1 MPFLLLPLIFLL
13 RILRFIFPLVM
24 LYLIFRILSGLFSPG
39 PGGGGASSGRGGG
52 GFSGNASGDSRR
64 GQEKETT
71 SQSPRSPYEI
81 LGCSPGD
88 TNEEVRRHYRDLV
101 AKYHPDRFI
110 GMDLDDDFVKL
121 ASERFSEIQEAY
133 KVIRRLRGLS

>member
-1 MPFLLLPLIFLL
+1 MPFIVFPLMFLL
-13 RILRFIFPLVM
+13 RIFRFIFPLLM
-24 LYLIFRILSGLFSPG
+24 LYLIFRILSGILSPG
-39 PGGGGASSGRGGG
+39 PGGGG
-52 GFSGNASGDSRR
+52 GFSGRRGDPSGSGSEDFRKEQRREPDSR
-64 GQEKETT
+64 G
-71 SQSPRSPYEI
+71 PRNPYEI

-101 AKYHPDRFI
+101 TKYHPDRFI

-133 KVIRRLRGLS
+133 KTIRRLRGLS